1 MNASP
6 PDLSLG
12 VSADDVPEGTKLLGH
27 VGDDPV
33 LLVRT
38 EGVLHAVGAHCTHYS
53 APLVDGLVVGQT
65 IRCPWHHAAFDL
77 ATGTPSR
84 PPALHALSCWRVEER
99 DGRVRVTGRAAA
111 PSAAVETAVPDGSS
125 NPTSVVILGGG
136 AAGSMAAE
144 TLRAE
149 GYDGAVTVVDPEGA
163 APYDRP
169 NLSKDYLAGT
179 APETWLPVR
188 DDAFFAEQKIT
199 RRLGVEATAI
209 DAAQKTVTL
218 SDGTALPYG
227 ALLIATG
234 AAPMPLAVDDPHRR
248 VRYLRSLA
256 DAKALIAAADAA
268 NTVVIAGASFL
279 GLEVA
284 ASLRARGL
292 AVRIVAPDPVPF
304 HRILG
309 PEVGA
314 FIQSLHEQHGVS
326 FHLGTTIAAVHMS
339 HVVLSDGHALP
350 ADLVIAAVGATP
362 RVDVARRAGLATQ
375 RGIVVDE
382 FLRTSDPDIYAVGDA
397 ADWFDGRRGEHLHV
411 EHWVVAQRQGK
422 AAARN
427 ILGRRE
433 AFDAVPFFWSQHY
446 DVTISYTG
454 AAPRWDTVTVEGSL
468 EAHDCTIRYHERG
481 TVRAIATIGRD
492 AESLAAELDFE
503 QSGTL
508 A

>member
-1 MNASP
+1 M
-6 PDLSLG
+6 
-12 VSADDVPEGTKLLGH
+12 KLLGL

-38 EGVLHAVGAHCTHYS
+38 GGVLHAVGALCTHYA
-53 APLVDGLVVGQT
+53 APLVDGLVVGQS
-65 IRCPWHHAAFDL
+65 IRCPLHHAAFDL

-99 DGRVRVTGRAAA
+99 DGTVRVTGRASA
-111 PSAAVETAVPDGSS
+111 PPAAVDALAPDGTSMPS
-125 NPTSVVILGGG
+125 SVVILGGG
-136 AAGSMAAE
+136 AAGAMAAE

-149 GYDGAVTVVDPEGA
+149 GYDGAVTVIDPEGV

-179 APETWLPVR
+179 APESWLPLR
-188 DDAFFAEQKIT
+188 DDAFFAERNIA
-199 RRLGVEATAI
+199 RPLGVEATAI
-209 DAAQKTVTL
+209 DPTHKVVTL
-218 SDGTALPYG
+218 SDGSAVPYG

-234 AAPMPLAVDDPHRR
+234 AAPVPLAVDDSHRR

-256 DAKALIAAADAA
+256 DAKALIAATATSD
-268 NTVVIAGASFL
+268 TVVIAGASFL

-284 ASLRARGL
+284 AALRARGL
-292 AVRIVAPDPVPF
+292 AVRVVAPEPVPF
-304 HRILG
+304 HRVLG
-309 PEVGA
+309 AEVGA

-326 FHLGTTIAAVHMS
+326 FHLGRTISTIHAR

-350 ADLVIAAVGATP
+350 ADLVVAAVGVTP
-362 RVDVARRAGLATQ
+362 RVDIARRAGLETQ
-375 RGIVVDE
+375 RGILVDE
-382 FLRTSDPDIYAVGDA
+382 CLRTSQPDIYAAGDV
-397 ADWFDGRRGEHLHV
+397 ADWFDRRRGEHVHV
-411 EHWVVAQRQGK
+411 EHWVVAQRQGQ

-427 ILGRRE
+427 MLGRRE
-433 AFDAVPFFWSQHY
+433 PFDAVPFFWSQHY

-454 AAPRWDTVTVEGSL
+454 VAPRWDTVTVQGSL
-468 EAHDCTIRYHERG
+468 EGHDCTISYRERG

-492 AESLAAELDFE
+492 AESLAEELAFE
-503 QSGTL
+503 QSGTS